1 MSGSG
6 WTMVGS
12 TCAGNTIGGRT
23 AGGDTMHLY
32 QMVPRCSRSLSLL
45 GTSDVNVT
53 RILRHLAAL
62 APSAVM
68 TVLRT
73 VALGPN
79 AILAILRPV
88 QHLVH

>member
-1 MSGSG
+1 
-6 WTMVGS
+6 MVGS
-12 TCAGNTIGGRT
+12 TGAGNTIDGRT
-23 AGGDTMHLY
+23 AGSGTMHLY